1 MVRLLAM
8 RDFMIVPLQRE
19 SHVLSGKWAPS
30 RFTYFPVQYRKRL
43 PYAAIARYTSKHAT
57 SILDGGVKDL
67 HAIRR
72 KTRGLIVTT
81 ISQQGLGA

>member
-30 RFTYFPVQYRKRL
+30 RFTYFPIQYRKRL
-43 PYAAIARYTSKHAT
+43 PYAAIARHTRKHAT
-57 SILDGGVKDL
+57 AVLHGGVEDL

-72 KTRGLIVTT
+72 EARRLIVTT
-81 ISQQGLGA
+81 ISQQGFGA